1 MKLILASQSP
11 QRKKILKEMGLS
23 FDVVP
28 ADIDEHHDGLKS
40 PHAIAQSIAL
50 RKAQAVGAS
59 RSDSW
64 IIGCDTIVVLADGR
78 IALKPK
84 DRQDAKR
91 TLMSYKDSYCNVY
104 SGLSLINPTKG
115 ISHSGYE
122 RTKIVFHDFSHK
134 MVEEYLDSGEWK
146 GRSGAMTI
154 EGKGDWV
161 RYMEGGYWNVVGLP
175 VDLLKNMLKKAGLV

>member
-40 PHAIAQSIAL
+40 PHAIARSIAL

-59 RSDSW
+59 HPGSW

-84 DRQDAKR
+84 NRQDAKQ
-91 TLMSYKDSYCNVY
+91 TLMAYKNSYCNVY
-104 SGLSLINPTKG
+104 SGISLIHQAKS
-115 ISHSGYE
+115 ISYTSYE
-122 RTKIVFHDFSHK
+122 RTKIVFHDFHHK
-134 MVEEYLDSGEWK
+134 MVEDYLDTGEWK

-161 RYMEGGYWNVVGLP
+161 RYMEGEYWNVVGLP